1 MKIQSNSVFEHL
13 DNSTKRIT
21 IEQGGTRSGKTYNI
35 LLWLIFGYAFKNT
48 GKTITICRKTYP
60 SLRASSMRDFFDIL
74 KEHEIYEEQ
83 DHNKS
88 NSEYR
93 LEGNLFEF
101 ISLDQPQKVRGRKR
115 DVLYIN
121 EANELYFEDWQ
132 QLIFRTTEKAILD
145 YNPSDEFHF
154 IYDKIKPREDA
165 DFYITTYKDN
175 PFLSNEIV
183 SEIERLKLIDE
194 NYWNIYGLGQI
205 GSSQALIFRINECN
219 SIPTD
224 AKFLSYGMDFGFTND
239 PTTLVAIYQQG
250 DNIYL
255 KELIFEKG
263 LTNSDISNKLKFHE
277 VERKEIFADSA
288 EPKSIEE
295 LYRMGWNIKPATKG
309 QGSVNIGIDMMK
321 RYKLFVTKDSVNMI
335 KEFRNYKW
343 QEDKNGNILN
353 VPVDMFNHCFTAET
367 LITTN
372 KGQIRI
378 DEIKV
383 GDLVLTS
390 QGYKRVLKCFD
401 NGIKNV
407 NKYSMQFD
415 TIVVS
420 LCSTKEHKIKTT
432 KQWKQISE
440 LQNQDLLFL
449 YNGLTE
455 KIINF
460 TKTKDIL
467 VEEQKDYI
475 QKFGS
480 IIRGKFQKDM
490 IFITLTIIPL
500 IMTYQILIWLI
511 KLYIKGLQVNK
522 ELKAI
527 QNGLKNFTLRVL
539 NQQKNGINQKL
550 GYNGTPNTGKQVGI
564 IGNIK
569 NLFAKYVVKNMK
581 VDTLENQSTAITT
594 VKLKHFEQGESY
606 KAQVYDLMVEDCH
619 EYFANGILVHNCID
633 AIRYG
638 LYDKLARPNYGKYAV
653 R

>member
-1 MKIQSNSVFEHL
+1 MPKVNKVFKHLENS
-13 DNSTKRIT
+13 DKRIT

-35 LLWLIFGYAFKNT
+35 LLWLIFGYAMKNT

-74 KEHEIYEEQ
+74 KENEIYNEA

-175 PFLSNEIV
+175 PFLSDEIIN
-183 SEIERLKLIDE
+183 EIERLKLVDE

-219 SIPTD
+219 SIPTE

-255 KELIFEKG
+255 KELLYQTG
-263 LTNSDISNKLKFHE
+263 LTNRDINDKLKFYE
-277 VERKEIFADSA
+277 IERKEVFADSA

-321 RYKLFVTKDSVNMI
+321 RYQLHVTKDSVNMI

-353 VPVDMFNHCFTAET
+353 VPVDMFNHCFTGET

-378 DEIKV
+378 DKIKV

-401 NGIKNV
+401 NGIKIV
-407 NKYSMQFD
+407 NKYSMQLD
-415 TIVVS
+415 TNVVS

-432 KQWKQISE
+432 KEWKQISK
-440 LQNQDLLFL
+440 LQNRDLLFQ
-449 YNGLTE
+449 YNGLME

-467 VEEQKDYI
+467 AEEQKDYI
-475 QKFGS
+475 RKFGN
-480 IIRGKFQKDM
+480 IIKEKFQKDM
-490 IFITLTIIPL
+490 IFITLIIIP
-500 IMTYQILIWLI
+500 IITIYQILIWLI
-511 KLYIKGLQVNK
+511 KIYIKGLLVSK

-527 QNGLKNFTLRVL
+527 QNGLKNFTLKVL
-539 NQQKNGINQKL
+539 KLQKNGINQKL
-550 GYNGTPNTGKQVGI
+550 DYNGTRNTGKQVGI

-569 NLFAKYVVKNMK
+569 NLFVKYAIKNMK
-581 VDTLENQSTAITT
+581 ADTLENQSIVITT
-594 VKLKHFEQGESY
+594 VKLKHFEKGESY

>member
-1 MKIQSNSVFEHL
+1 MKIQTNKVFEHL

-35 LLWLIFGYAFKNT
+35 LMWLIFGYALKNK

-74 KEHEIYEEQ
+74 RHYDMYEEA

-88 NSEYR
+88 NSEYK

-154 IYDKIKPREDA
+154 IYDKIKPRDDA

-175 PFLSNEIV
+175 LFLSKEIV
-183 SEIERLKLIDE
+183 AEIERLKNIDD
-194 NYWNIYGLGQI
+194 NYWKIYGLGQI

-219 SIPTD
+219 AIPPE

-255 KELIFEKG
+255 KELLYQTG
-263 LTNSDISNKLKFHE
+263 LTNRDIDEKLKFNE
-277 VERKEIFADSA
+277 IERKEVFADSA

-321 RYKLFVTKDSVNMI
+321 RYQLFVTKDSVNMI

-353 VPVDMFNHCFTAET
+353 VPVDMFNHT
-367 LITTN
+367 
-372 KGQIRI
+372 
-378 DEIKV
+378 
-383 GDLVLTS
+383 
-390 QGYKRVLKCFD
+390 
-401 NGIKNV
+401 
-407 NKYSMQFD
+407 
-415 TIVVS
+415 
-420 LCSTKEHKIKTT
+420 
-432 KQWKQISE
+432 
-440 LQNQDLLFL
+440 
-449 YNGLTE
+449 
-455 KIINF
+455 
-460 TKTKDIL
+460 
-467 VEEQKDYI
+467 
-475 QKFGS
+475 
-480 IIRGKFQKDM
+480 
-490 IFITLTIIPL
+490 
-500 IMTYQILIWLI
+500 
-511 KLYIKGLQVNK
+511 
-522 ELKAI
+522 
-527 QNGLKNFTLRVL
+527 
-539 NQQKNGINQKL
+539 
-550 GYNGTPNTGKQVGI
+550 
-564 IGNIK
+564 
-569 NLFAKYVVKNMK
+569 
-581 VDTLENQSTAITT
+581 
-594 VKLKHFEQGESY
+594 
-606 KAQVYDLMVEDCH
+606 
-619 EYFANGILVHNCID
+619 ID

>member
-1 MKIQSNSVFEHL
+1 MPKVNKVFKHL
-13 DNSTKRIT
+13 EKSDKRIT

-60 SLRASSMRDFFDIL
+60 ALRSSSMRDFFDIL
-74 KEHEIYEEQ
+74 KEHEIYEEA

-154 IYDKIKPREDA
+154 IYEKIKPREDA

-175 PFLSNEIV
+175 PFLSDEII
-183 SEIERLKLIDE
+183 SEIERLKNVDD
-194 NYWNIYGLGQI
+194 NYWKIYGLGQI
-205 GSSQALIFRINECN
+205 GSSQALIFRINECV
-219 SIPTD
+219 SIPED
-224 AKFLSYGMDFGFTND
+224 SKFLSYGMDFGFTND

-255 KELIFEKG
+255 KELLYQTG
-263 LTNSDISNKLKFHE
+263 LTNRDINDKLKLNE
-277 VERKEIFADSA
+277 VERKEVFADSA

-321 RYKLFVTKDSVNMI
+321 RYNIYVTKDSINMI

-353 VPVDMFNHCFTAET
+353 VPVDMFNHT
-367 LITTN
+367 
-372 KGQIRI
+372 
-378 DEIKV
+378 
-383 GDLVLTS
+383 
-390 QGYKRVLKCFD
+390 
-401 NGIKNV
+401 
-407 NKYSMQFD
+407 
-415 TIVVS
+415 
-420 LCSTKEHKIKTT
+420 
-432 KQWKQISE
+432 
-440 LQNQDLLFL
+440 
-449 YNGLTE
+449 
-455 KIINF
+455 
-460 TKTKDIL
+460 
-467 VEEQKDYI
+467 
-475 QKFGS
+475 
-480 IIRGKFQKDM
+480 
-490 IFITLTIIPL
+490 
-500 IMTYQILIWLI
+500 
-511 KLYIKGLQVNK
+511 
-522 ELKAI
+522 
-527 QNGLKNFTLRVL
+527 
-539 NQQKNGINQKL
+539 
-550 GYNGTPNTGKQVGI
+550 
-564 IGNIK
+564 
-569 NLFAKYVVKNMK
+569 
-581 VDTLENQSTAITT
+581 
-594 VKLKHFEQGESY
+594 
-606 KAQVYDLMVEDCH
+606 
-619 EYFANGILVHNCID
+619 ID

>member
-1 MKIQSNSVFEHL
+1 MKIQTNKVFEHL

-35 LLWLIFGYAFKNT
+35 LMWLIFGYALKNK

-74 KEHEIYEEQ
+74 KEHDIYEEQ

-154 IYDKIKPREDA
+154 IYDKIKPRDDA

-175 PFLSNEIV
+175 LFLSKEIIA
-183 SEIERLKLIDE
+183 EIERLKNIDE
-194 NYWNIYGLGQI
+194 NYWKIYGLGQI

-219 SIPTD
+219 SIPAE

-255 KELIFEKG
+255 KELLYQTG
-263 LTNSDISNKLKFHE
+263 LTNRDIDEKLKFNE
-277 VERKEIFADSA
+277 IERKEVFADSA

-353 VPVDMFNHCFTAET
+353 VPVDMFNHT
-367 LITTN
+367 
-372 KGQIRI
+372 
-378 DEIKV
+378 
-383 GDLVLTS
+383 
-390 QGYKRVLKCFD
+390 
-401 NGIKNV
+401 
-407 NKYSMQFD
+407 
-415 TIVVS
+415 
-420 LCSTKEHKIKTT
+420 
-432 KQWKQISE
+432 
-440 LQNQDLLFL
+440 
-449 YNGLTE
+449 
-455 KIINF
+455 
-460 TKTKDIL
+460 
-467 VEEQKDYI
+467 
-475 QKFGS
+475 
-480 IIRGKFQKDM
+480 
-490 IFITLTIIPL
+490 
-500 IMTYQILIWLI
+500 
-511 KLYIKGLQVNK
+511 
-522 ELKAI
+522 
-527 QNGLKNFTLRVL
+527 
-539 NQQKNGINQKL
+539 
-550 GYNGTPNTGKQVGI
+550 
-564 IGNIK
+564 
-569 NLFAKYVVKNMK
+569 
-581 VDTLENQSTAITT
+581 
-594 VKLKHFEQGESY
+594 
-606 KAQVYDLMVEDCH
+606 
-619 EYFANGILVHNCID
+619 ID

>member
-1 MKIQSNSVFEHL
+1 MPKVNKVFKHLENS
-13 DNSTKRIT
+13 DKRIT

-35 LLWLIFGYAFKNT
+35 LLWLIFGYALKNT

-60 SLRASSMRDFFDIL
+60 ALRSSSMRDFFDIL
-74 KEHEIYEEQ
+74 KEHEIYNEL

-154 IYDKIKPREDA
+154 IYDKIKPRDDA
-165 DFYITTYKDN
+165 DFYVTTYLDN
-175 PFLSNEIV
+175 PFLSKEIV
-183 SEIERLKLIDE
+183 SEIERLKLVDE

-219 SIPTD
+219 DIPTD

-255 KELIFEKG
+255 KELLYQTG
-263 LTNSDISNKLKFHE
+263 LTNRDINDKLKFHE

-321 RYKLFVTKDSVNMI
+321 RYQLHVTKDSVNMI

-353 VPVDMFNHCFTAET
+353 VPVDMFNHT
-367 LITTN
+367 
-372 KGQIRI
+372 
-378 DEIKV
+378 
-383 GDLVLTS
+383 
-390 QGYKRVLKCFD
+390 
-401 NGIKNV
+401 
-407 NKYSMQFD
+407 
-415 TIVVS
+415 
-420 LCSTKEHKIKTT
+420 
-432 KQWKQISE
+432 
-440 LQNQDLLFL
+440 
-449 YNGLTE
+449 
-455 KIINF
+455 
-460 TKTKDIL
+460 
-467 VEEQKDYI
+467 
-475 QKFGS
+475 
-480 IIRGKFQKDM
+480 
-490 IFITLTIIPL
+490 
-500 IMTYQILIWLI
+500 
-511 KLYIKGLQVNK
+511 
-522 ELKAI
+522 
-527 QNGLKNFTLRVL
+527 
-539 NQQKNGINQKL
+539 
-550 GYNGTPNTGKQVGI
+550 
-564 IGNIK
+564 
-569 NLFAKYVVKNMK
+569 
-581 VDTLENQSTAITT
+581 
-594 VKLKHFEQGESY
+594 
-606 KAQVYDLMVEDCH
+606 
-619 EYFANGILVHNCID
+619 ID